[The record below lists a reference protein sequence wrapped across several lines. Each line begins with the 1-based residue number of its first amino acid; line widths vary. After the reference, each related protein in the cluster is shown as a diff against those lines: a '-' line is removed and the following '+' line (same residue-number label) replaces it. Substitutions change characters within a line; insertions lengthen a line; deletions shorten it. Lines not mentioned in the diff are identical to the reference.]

1 MGAAVAALRRTAAG
15 EEAAAEEEEQCRICR
30 HPADADRPL
39 RRPCGCKGSMRFVH
53 DHCQIRWLKA
63 RRQSL
68 CEVCGHQISI
78 RPIYAARAPA
88 PTPAPA
94 RPVCLLLA
102 LLYLVLTAL
111 VAWSLAGLCTWRL
124 ALARSRDEAF
134 RLLSIRLYG
143 PAALAH
149 LALKA
154 EHTVRA
160 NYGAR
165 LRRCQDVTL
174 RVLRFS
180 LSVVRGDMAFA
191 CIFAF
196 APFTLGR
203 LILLSRGEVDS
214 FASTS
219 SILLTGY
226 GLILSLGATFAAL
239 HTIHQYLRGESIF
252 FGSLF
257 DVFFSGVVKLITAA
271 NISLNLIS
279 TAIICPLLFA
289 WLLDICTSKMFDA
302 TISER
307 LKLLCAS
314 SYVSTALYWLIG
326 CVLLDLCYTF
336 SRLHSTILGPAVT
349 FRFVHHNE
357 NIREPFYKSYLKKL
371 PGLFVGIILIAM
383 FIVVPIQIAR
393 RLAPEKFPVNI
404 TYLVFPTNGASF
416 WLAPQNYADSLCG
429 VLLLR
434 FLIGRTHAL
443 ICLEWL
449 VKEAMQYT
457 FGAEQA
463 LGLSVSVS
471 VWPNGASGHN
481 FGSSV
486 SPKDKYDYTT
496 EATDK
501 RRLDALRIIP
511 HVMLGWLTVVVFNSV
526 VLILT
531 ISAGR
536 ALLFAIPQLALRGGL
551 HSNDLLA
558 LVAGFGIISAFIA
571 AFRDSSAYMTSGTK
585 HFVALNR
592 CIIVFLWFVII
603 PFLIGLL
610 VDLLLIS
617 PFAGPDDGVPALD
630 LFYTWFLGWLL
641 LKIWVKWV
649 HWPLSPFLA
658 YLTDESRVPRLTR
671 AKLDW
676 PRGAMMPLPCFFRDI
691 FVPVATNL
699 LAALGVPYVL
709 AGGVFPSLS
718 YSAAVN
724 STVRRFAW
732 LGCIGLCV
740 LCHLAKLVWVLKPLD
755 RLAKLFWVLSALC
768 YRAKLF
774 WAFCVEELRDSVRDE
789 RVIIG
794 QRLEDVADD
803 G

>member
-68 CEVCGHQISI
+68 CE
-78 RPIYAARAPA
+78 
-88 PTPAPA
+88 
-94 RPVCLLLA
+94 
-102 LLYLVLTAL
+102 
-111 VAWSLAGLCTWRL
+111 
-124 ALARSRDEAF
+124 
-134 RLLSIRLYG
+134 
-143 PAALAH
+143 
-149 LALKA
+149 
-154 EHTVRA
+154 
-160 NYGAR
+160 
-165 LRRCQDVTL
+165 
-174 RVLRFS
+174 
-180 LSVVRGDMAFA
+180 VVRGDMAFA

>member
-1 MGAAVAALRRTAAG
+1 
-15 EEAAAEEEEQCRICR
+15 
-30 HPADADRPL
+30 
-39 RRPCGCKGSMRFVH
+39 
-53 DHCQIRWLKA
+53 
-63 RRQSL
+63 
-68 CEVCGHQISI
+68 
-78 RPIYAARAPA
+78 
-88 PTPAPA
+88 
-94 RPVCLLLA
+94 
-102 LLYLVLTAL
+102 
-111 VAWSLAGLCTWRL
+111 
-124 ALARSRDEAF
+124 
-134 RLLSIRLYG
+134 
-143 PAALAH
+143 
-149 LALKA
+149 
-154 EHTVRA
+154 
-160 NYGAR
+160 
-165 LRRCQDVTL
+165 
-174 RVLRFS
+174 
-180 LSVVRGDMAFA
+180 
-191 CIFAF
+191 
-196 APFTLGR
+196 
-203 LILLSRGEVDS
+203 
-214 FASTS
+214 
-219 SILLTGY
+219 
-226 GLILSLGATFAAL
+226 
-239 HTIHQYLRGESIF
+239 
-252 FGSLF
+252 
-257 DVFFSGVVKLITAA
+257 
-271 NISLNLIS
+271 
-279 TAIICPLLFA
+279 
-289 WLLDICTSKMFDA
+289 
-302 TISER
+302 
-307 LKLLCAS
+307 
-314 SYVSTALYWLIG
+314 
-326 CVLLDLCYTF
+326 
-336 SRLHSTILGPAVT
+336 
-349 FRFVHHNE
+349 
-357 NIREPFYKSYLKKL
+357 
-371 PGLFVGIILIAM
+371 
-383 FIVVPIQIAR
+383 
-393 RLAPEKFPVNI
+393 
-404 TYLVFPTNGASF
+404 
-416 WLAPQNYADSLCG
+416 
-429 VLLLR
+429 
-434 FLIGRTHAL
+434 
-443 ICLEWL
+443 
-449 VKEAMQYT
+449 
-457 FGAEQA
+457 
-463 LGLSVSVS
+463 
-471 VWPNGASGHN
+471 
-481 FGSSV
+481 
-486 SPKDKYDYTT
+486 
-496 EATDK
+496 
-501 RRLDALRIIP
+501 
-511 HVMLGWLTVVVFNSV
+511 MLGWLTVVVFNSV

-536 ALLFAIPQLALRGGL
+536 ALLFAIPQLALRGG
-551 HSNDLLA
+551 LA

-709 AGGVFPSLS
+709 AGGVFPSLG